1 MIATLLKSTAVLAV
15 LAQVTGASP
24 GGWTGYPS
32 QVVAPVAGTPAND
45 RSIAS
50 AIAEWRAIGQ
60 TDALPFDSYARFLLA
75 HPGWPN
81 EGANRRA
88 AERQAGIA
96 SPASVVAYF
105 RRFPPTSASGTVAHA
120 RALAAT
126 GDTARA
132 RDEAR
137 RAWRMGA
144 LPAADESLVLSTF
157 GFALTP
163 EDHDARVDALL
174 WAGSTSAAARAMPL
188 TSPARR
194 PVLEARLALRS
205 NAANAAELA
214 TNTAELYRSDAGY
227 VADRA
232 TWLRDNGAG
241 PSART
246 WLARPRQLVQRPG
259 NVERWYEV
267 LLTNA
272 RAASADGQH
281 QLAYDIA
288 RQIDDAYPVG
298 TDISS
303 KPYGERDDYT
313 SLAWLAGQSAMKI
326 GRPADAS
333 VMFDRYGRGV
343 KSPQTRAKGFYW
355 AARAAAQAGR
365 MAEATPL
372 FERTAGYR
380 EQYYGQLALERLGR
394 PLQPPAAPV
403 GVPVPPATRSAWDAR
418 DLVRAA
424 RFLGQIGARQDQT
437 AFIRRIAEGIETD
450 TDQLLAVE
458 LSRSLA
464 RPDLAVMASR
474 TAAQNGLTTYSAAG
488 FPTVSVPTG
497 YERNWVVIHAITRQE
512 SQFDRTAMSS
522 AGARGLMQLMPGTA
536 REQAGKIGVSFTGLD
551 SLTADPNLSIMLG
564 SSYFDRMF
572 ANYGSYPLAIA
583 AYNAGPG
590 NVNKWLRLNGD
601 PRTGAVDT
609 VDWVEA
615 IPFTETRNYVQRVL
629 ENAVVYDLLNPARA
643 RSRGDTRLSWY
654 LGRGARVG

>member
-1 MIATLLKSTAVLAV
+1 MLGTLLRSGALISVLT
-15 LAQVTGASP
+15 QVTGAPSIDFSRVQSP
-24 GGWTGYPS
+24 
-32 QVVAPVAGTPAND
+32 APYAPQPTSDGA
-45 RSIAS
+45 IAS

-81 EGANRRA
+81 ETANRRA
-88 AERQAGIA
+88 AERQAGVA
-96 SPASVVAYF
+96 SPISAITFF
-105 RRFPPTSASGTVAHA
+105 RRFPPQSTNGMVAHA

-126 GDTARA
+126 GDQARA
-132 RDEAR
+132 REEAR
-137 RAWRMGA
+137 RAWRVGGMS
-144 LPAADESLVLSTF
+144 AADENTLLSTF

-163 EDHDARVDALL
+163 ADHDAHVDALL
-174 WAGSTSAAARAMPL
+174 WAGGTSAAARAMPL
-188 TSPARR
+188 TSPAMR

-205 NAANAAELA
+205 SAVTAGTIDAERF
-214 TNTAELYRSDAGY
+214 RSDAGFI
-227 VADRA
+227 ADRA
-232 TWLRDNGAG
+232 TWLRNNGAG
-241 PSART
+241 PSARS
-246 WLARPRQLVQRPG
+246 WLARPRQIVQRPG
-259 NVERWYEV
+259 NVERWYEM
-267 LLTNA
+267 LLTSA

-288 RQIDDAYPVG
+288 RQVDDAYPPG
-298 TDISS
+298 TDVSA

-333 VMFDRYGRGV
+333 VMFDRYGLGV

-355 AARAAAQAGR
+355 AARAAAQGGR
-365 MAEATPL
+365 TAEATAL
-372 FERTAGYR
+372 FERTAAFR
-380 EQYYGQLALERLGR
+380 DQYHGQLATERLGR
-394 PLQPPAAPV
+394 ALLPPAAPL
-403 GVPVPPATRSAWDAR
+403 ATAVAPTARAAWDAR
-418 DLVRAA
+418 DLVRAV

-437 AFIRRIAEGIETD
+437 AFVRRIAEGVETES
-450 TDQLLAVE
+450 DQLLAVE
-458 LSRSLA
+458 LSRALS

-474 TAAQNGLTTYSAAG
+474 TAAQNGLTAHSAAG
-488 FPTVSVPTG
+488 FPTVPVPGG
-497 YERNWVVIHAITRQE
+497 YERNWVIIHAITRQE

-536 REQAGKIGVSFTGLD
+536 REQAGKIGVTFAGLD

-564 SSYFDRMF
+564 SSYFDRMY

-601 PRTGAVDT
+601 PRAGAVDA

-615 IPFTETRNYVQRVL
+615 IPFTETRGYVQRVL
-629 ENAVVYDLLNPARA
+629 ENAVAYDLLNPARA
-643 RSRGDTRLSWY
+643 RSRGNTRLSWY
-654 LGRGARVG
+654 LGRGSRTG

>member
-1 MIATLLKSTAVLAV
+1 MIATLIKSTAAIAV
-15 LAQVTGASP
+15 LAQVPGASP
-24 GGWTGYPS
+24 GGWTVHP
-32 QVVAPVAGTPAND
+32 TPAVQAFPTD
-45 RSIAS
+45 QSIAS
-50 AIAEWRAIGQ
+50 AIAQWRAVGQ
-60 TDALPFDSYARFLLA
+60 TDALPFDSYAGFLLA

-81 EGANRRA
+81 EAANRRA
-88 AERQAGIA
+88 AERQAGVA
-96 SPASVVAYF
+96 SPTSAIAFF
-105 RRFPPTSASGTVAHA
+105 RRFPPQTAGGTLAHA
-120 RALAAT
+120 RALGLT

-132 RDEAR
+132 REEAR

-144 LPAADESLVLSTF
+144 MSPTDENMVLSIF

-163 EDHDARVDALL
+163 TDHDARVDALL
-174 WAGSTSAAARAMPL
+174 WAGSTGAAARALPL
-188 TSPARR
+188 TSAAMR
-194 PVLEARLALRS
+194 PVLEARLALR
-205 NAANAAELA
+205 
-214 TNTAELYRSDAGY
+214 TNSPEAGLIEPERFRSDAGF

-232 TWLRDNGAG
+232 TWLRNNGAG
-241 PSART
+241 PSARG
-246 WLARPRQLVQRPG
+246 WLARPRQLAQRPG

-267 LLTNA
+267 LLTAA
-272 RAASADGQH
+272 RGAAADGQH

-288 RQIDDAYPVG
+288 RQVDDAYPPG
-298 TDISS
+298 TDVSA

-333 VMFDRYGRGV
+333 VMFDRYGLGV

-355 AARAAAQAGR
+355 AARAAAQGGR
-365 MAEATPL
+365 AAEATAL
-372 FERTAGYR
+372 FERTAAFR
-380 EQYYGQLALERLGR
+380 DQYHGQLATERLGR
-394 PLQPPAAPV
+394 PLLPPAPTVDLPIAPTV
-403 GVPVPPATRSAWDAR
+403 RIAWEQR

-437 AFIRRIAEGIETD
+437 AFVRRIAEGVETES
-450 TDQLLAVE
+450 DQRLAVE
-458 LSRSLA
+458 LSRALA

-474 TAAQNGLTTYSAAG
+474 TAAQNGLTGHSAAG
-488 FPTVSVPTG
+488 FPTVPVPGG
-497 YERNWVVIHAITRQE
+497 YERNWVIIHAITRQE

-522 AGARGLMQLMPGTA
+522 VGARGLMQLMPGTA
-536 REQAGKIGVSFTGLD
+536 REQAGKIGVSFSGLD
-551 SLTADPNLSIMLG
+551 QLTADPNLSIMLG
-564 SSYFDRMF
+564 SSYFDRMY

-615 IPFTETRNYVQRVL
+615 IPFTETRGYVQRVL

-643 RSRGDTRLSWY
+643 RSRGNTRLSWY
-654 LGRGARVG
+654 LGRGSRTG

>member
-1 MIATLLKSTAVLAV
+1 MIASLTKSTAVVALF
-15 LAQVTGASP
+15 AQMSGVPPIDFSRLPAPAPYAPQPTSDGA
-24 GGWTGYPS
+24 
-32 QVVAPVAGTPAND
+32 
-45 RSIAS
+45 IAS
-50 AIAEWRAIGQ
+50 AIAQWRAIGQ

-81 EGANRRA
+81 EAANRRA
-88 AERQAGIA
+88 AERQAGVA
-96 SPASVVAYF
+96 SPTGAIAFF
-105 RRFPPTSASGTVAHA
+105 RRFPPQTAGGTLAHA

-126 GDTARA
+126 GDQARG
-132 RDEAR
+132 REEAR
-137 RAWRMGA
+137 RAWRMGGTS
-144 LPAADESLVLSTF
+144 AADESALLATF

-174 WAGSTSAAARAMPL
+174 WAGSTSAAARAMSL
-188 TSPARR
+188 TSAAMR
-194 PVLEARLALRS
+194 PVLEARLALRT
-205 NAANAAELA
+205 NAPAAGA
-214 TNTAELYRSDAGY
+214 IDAERFRGDAGF

-232 TWLRDNGAG
+232 TWLRNNGAG
-241 PSART
+241 PSARS
-246 WLARPRQLVQRPG
+246 WLARSRQLVRRPG
-259 NVERWYEV
+259 HVERWYEV
-267 LLTNA
+267 LLANA
-272 RAASADGQH
+272 RGAAADGQH

-288 RQIDDAYPVG
+288 RQVDDAYPPG
-298 TDISS
+298 TDVSG

-333 VMFDRYGRGV
+333 VMFDRYGLGV

-355 AARAAAQAGR
+355 AARAAAQSGR
-365 MAEATPL
+365 AAEATAL
-372 FERTAGYR
+372 FERTAAFR
-380 EQYYGQLALERLGR
+380 DQYHGQLAHERLGR
-394 PLQPPAAPV
+394 PLLPPAPSIALVPPAARA
-403 GVPVPPATRSAWDAR
+403 GWEAR

-424 RFLGQIGARQDQT
+424 RFLGQIGARADQT
-437 AFIRRIAEGIETD
+437 AFVRRIAEGVETE

-458 LSRSLA
+458 LSRALS

-474 TAAQNGLTTYSAAG
+474 TAAQNGLTAHSAAG
-488 FPTVSVPTG
+488 FPTVPVPVG
-497 YERNWVVIHAITRQE
+497 YERNWVIIHAITRQE

-536 REQAGKIGVSFTGLD
+536 REQAGKIGVTFAGLD

-564 SSYFDRMF
+564 SSYFDRMY

-615 IPFTETRNYVQRVL
+615 IPFTETRGYVQRVL

-643 RSRGDTRLSWY
+643 RSRGNTRLSWY
-654 LGRGARVG
+654 LGRGSRVG